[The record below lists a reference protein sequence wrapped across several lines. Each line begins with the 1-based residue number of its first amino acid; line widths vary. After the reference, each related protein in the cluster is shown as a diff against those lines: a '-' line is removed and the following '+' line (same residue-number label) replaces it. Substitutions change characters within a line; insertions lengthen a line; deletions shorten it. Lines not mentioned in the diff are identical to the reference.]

1 MLYADRRRLLSTLHG
16 DHTRSSQLSTFSS
29 PSTSSLTAS
38 ASSSRDNLA
47 SQPQGTL
54 RSNREDRD
62 LPLTRTFIPELGRRT
77 GLGPMLHSRLPVQDL
92 PTSCTSTSSHIP
104 DPTPASEQEG
114 SSTTSSSASIL
125 TSCQGIASEC
135 DSAPRT
141 NTIVPIVSISRPR
154 RSAESSSGF
163 SLGSASQ
170 HEQESILR
178 SDLAPSSHSHL
189 VTGPASA
196 CERGDQR
203 VEVLGVT
210 GEREVISYQEL
221 ARRVANREDF
231 TVVGEHRPPG
241 SSRNPSTQGTLGT
254 S

>member
-1 MLYADRRRLLSTLHG
+1 MHELNQRISDLQDTFSTRLHMLYADRKRLLSTLHG
-16 DHTRSSQLSTFSS
+16 DRTRSSQLSTFSS

-62 LPLTRTFIPELGRRT
+62 LPLTRTFIPESGRRT
-77 GLGPMLHSRLPVQDL
+77 GLSPMLHSRLPVRDL

-114 SSTTSSSASIL
+114 SSTTSSSASI
-125 TSCQGIASEC
+125 
-135 DSAPRT
+135 
-141 NTIVPIVSISRPR
+141 PIVSISRPR

-189 VTGPASA
+189 VTGPAST